1 MSTENFYT
9 NQEEFWGLNQ
19 NDPIINRAS
28 TIKEVFN
35 GIIKILVIIKG
46 IDSLYLLFNK
56 YQNPDCNFINKDIK
70 LIVSNDTKLV
80 LEKKD
85 NESDTIVS
93 LLKNPVLNIKT
104 NIMIDNKEKDTNP
117 LATTAFEQSNTNPPV
132 CNDMHIIDLPGESRD
147 VVIIE

>member
-46 IDSLYLLFNK
+46 VDFLYLLFNK
-56 YQNPDCNFINKDIK
+56 YINPDCNFINKDIK
-70 LIVSNDTKLV
+70 TDLSN
-80 LEKKD
+80 
-85 NESDTIVS
+85 DTIVS
-93 LLKNPVLNIKT
+93 LLKNPVLNIET
-104 NIMIDNKEKDTNP
+104 NIMIDNEEKDTNP
-117 LATTAFEQSNTNPPV
+117 LATTVFEQSNTNPPV

-147 VVIIE
+147 VIIIE

>member
-70 LIVSNDTKLV
+70 TDLSN
-80 LEKKD
+80 
-85 NESDTIVS
+85 DTIVS

-117 LATTAFEQSNTNPPV
+117 LATTVFEQSNTNPPV